1 MTIDIDVSREQSVAT
16 TSSTSSQLGQPVS
29 STNTA
34 QIDDFAQQDAL
45 LANPGF
51 SMISSVQDSPILLIL
66 IGLPG
71 SGKTTFSEALVSHSQ
86 STGEYRKWVRAS
98 QDDALNRRRQECE
111 AVVRQ
116 ALREGHNVVV
126 DRVDFDP
133 IQRSHFM
140 NIAYSIHPRPTI
152 YALTLSVSQS
162 TLERRLE
169 YRPDHPTIPDL
180 ETGLRVLR
188 QMRSQYRPPIPT
200 EAEGFDR
207 VYELPEQDQPIDGI
221 WTRDRIEEVL
231 KQVENEGVRE
241 IGERKIFKSE
251 NGSGGYQNHNRGYQS
266 GFTRGGGRGRVDVER
281 NRGRGGRG
289 NFGYSRGAYGN
300 GNGYSDGYVQNRNEH
315 LTWNRGTYTNNP
327 TYRGRGYNG
336 VYQGLPHQSYPQ
348 AQSPLY
354 QPSYRSYNDVPS
366 NIRPNPNSPP

>member
-1 MTIDIDVSREQSVAT
+1 MIIGDSLEQSTA
-16 TSSTSSQLGQPVS
+16 SIPSTSSPLGQPVS
-29 STNTA
+29 SLNTA
-34 QIDDFAQQDAL
+34 QIDDFPQQDAL
-45 LANPGF
+45 LAHPGF

-86 STGEYRKWVRAS
+86 STGEYREWIRAS
-98 QDDALNRRRQECE
+98 QDDAPNRRRQECE

-116 ALREGHNVVV
+116 ALQEGHNVVV

-133 IQRSHFM
+133 IQRSHFI

-207 VYELPEQDQPIDGI
+207 VYELPERDQPTDGI
-221 WTRDRIEEVL
+221 WTKDKIEEVL
-231 KQVENEGVRE
+231 KKVENEGVRE

-251 NGSGGYQNHNRGYQS
+251 NGSGGYQNHNGGYRS
-266 GFTRGGGRGRVDVER
+266 GFTRGGGRG
-281 NRGRGGRG
+281 GRG
-289 NFGYSRGAYGN
+289 NYGYSRRGYGYGN
-300 GNGYSDGYVQNRNEH
+300 GNGDGHIESRNDNS
-315 LTWNRGTYTNNP
+315 TWNRGTYTYNP
-327 TYRGRGYNG
+327 TYRGRGYIG
-336 VYQGLPHQSYPQ
+336 TYQSQPHQSFPQ
-348 AQSPLY
+348 AHSRPHQS
-354 QPSYRSYNDVPS
+354 SYRSYNDGPS
-366 NIRPNPNSPP
+366 NLRPNPTSPP